1 MVAFFHWGVND
12 LLLFMLQ
19 HGRPGNRPDKRHV
32 SLGYSSLSF
41 SPPHHLSLIR
51 SPAAPRD
58 MFCAS
63 AAFDITR
70 KHFFSLWSVL
80 NVGVFSP
87 WARPPSINR
96 YSSLPTTE
104 PGGPRARTKH
114 AFFFVSLMRN
124 GRKRGRK
131 NVWQKKKV
139 EGFFKTATE
148 DLFDSGRKE
157 SEGES
162 RDILD
167 VETNMCAW
175 NHITPMLPLITS
187 R

>member
-1 MVAFFHWGVND
+1 
-12 LLLFMLQ
+12 MLQ

-32 SLGYSSLSF
+32 SLGYSSLLLASITWVPSGAPLLLQTCSVHLPPLT
-41 SPPHHLSLIR
+41 SPQNIV
-51 SPAAPRD
+51 A
-58 MFCAS
+58 
-63 AAFDITR
+63 
-70 KHFFSLWSVL
+70 LWSACVCVL
-80 NVGVFSP
+80 NVGVSSP
-87 WARPPSINR
+87 WVRPPSINR

-104 PGGPRARTKH
+104 PGGPRARTKR
-114 AFFFVSLMRN
+114 AFFFVSLMRTR
-124 GRKRGRK
+124 RKRGRK

-148 DLFDSGRKE
+148 DLFDRGRKE
-157 SEGES
+157 REGES

-167 VETNMCAW
+167 GETNMCAW